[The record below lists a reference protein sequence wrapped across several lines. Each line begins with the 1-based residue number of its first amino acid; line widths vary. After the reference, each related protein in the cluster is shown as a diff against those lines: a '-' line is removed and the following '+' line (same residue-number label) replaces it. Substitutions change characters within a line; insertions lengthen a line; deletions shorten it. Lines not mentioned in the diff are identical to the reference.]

1 MRIRGESDREPEAA
15 MPSSPPGTNGGV
27 GVGQAVK
34 EVTDRLK
41 TILTLEIELAKLEV
55 SRKIAAFAIGIA
67 MLVAA
72 AVFALYAVGFML
84 AALASGLDTWLPHW
98 LADLA
103 VGVGLLVV
111 VVLPL
116 ALIGKKKLS
125 SPPVP
130 KRAIHEAKLTSEA
143 LKKSDGA

>member
-1 MRIRGESDREPEAA
+1 MTT
-15 MPSSPPGTNGGV
+15 PSSAPKANG

-34 EVTDRLK
+34 DVTDRLK

-55 SRKIAAFAIGIA
+55 SRKIATFAVGIG
-67 MLVAA
+67 MLLAA
-72 AVFALYAVGFML
+72 AVFALYGIGFLL
-84 AALASGLDTWLPHW
+84 AALVAGLDTWLPHW

-103 VGVGLLVV
+103 VGLGLLFLL
-111 VVLPL
+111 VLPL
-116 ALIGKKKLS
+116 ALIGKKKLA

-143 LKKSDGA
+143 LKSDGA

>member
-1 MRIRGESDREPEAA
+1 MRTRAESDWEPEVATPSSEPEA
-15 MPSSPPGTNGGV
+15 NG

-55 SRKIAAFAIGIA
+55 SRKIAAFAVGIA
-67 MLVAA
+67 MLVGA
-72 AVFALYAVGFML
+72 AVFALYAVGFLL
-84 AALASGLDTWLPHW
+84 AALATGLDTWLPHW

-103 VGVGLLVV
+103 VGLGLLVL

-116 ALIGKKKLS
+116 ALVGKKKLGNK
-125 SPPVP
+125 PVP

-143 LKKSDGA
+143 LKRDGT

>member
-1 MRIRGESDREPEAA
+1 MTT
-15 MPSSPPGTNGGV
+15 PSSAPKANG

-34 EVTDRLK
+34 DVTDRLK

-55 SRKIAAFAIGIA
+55 SRKIATFAVGIG
-67 MLVAA
+67 MLLAA
-72 AVFALYAVGFML
+72 AVFALYGIGFLL
-84 AALASGLDTWLPHW
+84 AALVAELDTWLPHW

-103 VGVGLLVV
+103 VGLGLLFLL
-111 VVLPL
+111 VLPL
-116 ALIGKKKLS
+116 ALIGKKKLA

-143 LKKSDGA
+143 LKSDGA

>member
-1 MRIRGESDREPEAA
+1 MRTRGKADWEPEVAT
-15 MPSSPPGTNGGV
+15 PSSPPPNGSV

-55 SRKIAAFAIGIA
+55 SRKIAAFAVGIA

-72 AVFALYAVGFML
+72 AVFALYGIGFLL

-103 VGVGLLVV
+103 VGLGLLVV

-130 KRAIHEAKLTSEA
+130 KQAIHEAKLTSAA
-143 LKKSDGA
+143 LKKDDGA

>member
-1 MRIRGESDREPEAA
+1 MRTRAESDWEPEVAT
-15 MPSSPPGTNGGV
+15 PSSEPSANG

-55 SRKIAAFAIGIA
+55 SRKIAAFAIGIG
-67 MLVAA
+67 MLVGA
-72 AVFALYAVGFML
+72 AVFALYALGFLL
-84 AALASGLDTWLPHW
+84 AALVAGLDTWLAHW

-103 VGVGLLVV
+103 VGLGLLFLVV
-111 VVLPL
+111 GPL
-116 ALIGKKKLS
+116 ALIGKKKLA

>member
-1 MRIRGESDREPEAA
+1 MRTRAESDWEPEVAT
-15 MPSSPPGTNGGV
+15 PSSEPSANG

-67 MLVAA
+67 MLVGA
-72 AVFALYAVGFML
+72 AVFGLYALGFLL
-84 AALASGLDTWLPHW
+84 AALAAGLDTWLPHW

-103 VGVGLLVV
+103 VGLGLLFLVV
-111 VVLPL
+111 APL
-116 ALIGKKKLS
+116 ALIGKKKLA

-143 LKKSDGA
+143 LKTDGA

>member
-1 MRIRGESDREPEAA
+1 MRTRADSDWKPEVAT
-15 MPSSPPGTNGGV
+15 PSSEPSTNG

-55 SRKIAAFAIGIA
+55 SRKIAAFALGIG
-67 MLVAA
+67 MLVGA
-72 AVFALYAVGFML
+72 AVFALYALGFLL
-84 AALASGLDTWLPHW
+84 AALAAGLDTWLPHW

-103 VGVGLLVV
+103 VGLGLLFLVV
-111 VVLPL
+111 FPL

-125 SPPVP
+125 TPPIP

-143 LKKSDGA
+143 LKTDGA

>member
-1 MRIRGESDREPEAA
+1 MRTRGESDWEPEAA
-15 MPSSPPGTNGGV
+15 TPGFEPSANG

-67 MLVAA
+67 MLVGA
-72 AVFALYAVGFML
+72 AVFALYALGFLL
-84 AALASGLDTWLPHW
+84 AALAAGLDTWLAHW

-103 VGVGLLVV
+103 IGLGLLFL

-116 ALIGKKKLS
+116 ALIGKKKLA

-143 LKKSDGA
+143 LKSDGA

>member
-1 MRIRGESDREPEAA
+1 MRTRGKPDWEPDVAT
-15 MPSSPPGTNGGV
+15 PSTPPSNGDV

-55 SRKIAAFAIGIA
+55 SRKIAAFAVGIA

-72 AVFALYAVGFML
+72 AVLALYAVGFLL
-84 AALASGLDTWLPHW
+84 AALASGLDAWLPHW

-103 VGVGLLVV
+103 VGLGLLF

-116 ALIGKKKLS
+116 VLIGKKKLS

>member
-1 MRIRGESDREPEAA
+1 MRTRAESDREPEVATPRSE
-15 MPSSPPGTNGGV
+15 PSTNG

-55 SRKIAAFAIGIA
+55 SRKIAAFAIGIG
-67 MLVAA
+67 MLLGA
-72 AVFALYAVGFML
+72 AVFALYAIGFLL
-84 AALASGLDTWLPHW
+84 AALASGLDTWLAHW

-103 VGVGLLVV
+103 VGLGLLFLL
-111 VVLPL
+111 VLPL
-116 ALIGKKKLS
+116 ALIGKKKLAG
-125 SPPVP
+125 PPVP
-130 KRAIHEAKLTSEA
+130 RRAIHEAKLTSEA

>member
-1 MRIRGESDREPEAA
+1 MRTRAESDWEPEVAT
-15 MPSSPPGTNGGV
+15 PSSEPSANG

-55 SRKIAAFAIGIA
+55 SRKIAAFAIGIG

-72 AVFALYAVGFML
+72 AVFTLYALGFLL
-84 AALASGLDTWLPHW
+84 AALAAGLDTWLPHW

-103 VGVGLLVV
+103 VGLGLLFLVV
-111 VVLPL
+111 FPL
-116 ALIGKKKLS
+116 ALIGKKKLAT
-125 SPPVP
+125 PPIP

-143 LKKSDGA
+143 LKTDGA

>member
-1 MRIRGESDREPEAA
+1 MRTRAESDWEPEVAT
-15 MPSSPPGTNGGV
+15 PSSEPSANG

-55 SRKIAAFAIGIA
+55 SRKIAAFAVGIA

-72 AVFALYAVGFML
+72 AVFALYAVGFLL

-103 VGVGLLVV
+103 VGLGLLIVL
-111 VVLPL
+111 VLPL
-116 ALIGKKKLS
+116 ALIGKKKLA

-143 LKKSDGA
+143 LKKDDGA

>member
-1 MRIRGESDREPEAA
+1 MRTRGKPDWEPEVAT
-15 MPSSPPGTNGGV
+15 PSTPPANGGV

-55 SRKIAAFAIGIA
+55 SRKIAAFAVGIA

-72 AVFALYAVGFML
+72 AVFALYAVGFLL

-103 VGVGLLVV
+103 VGLGLLLI
-111 VVLPL
+111 VLPL

>member
-1 MRIRGESDREPEAA
+1 MRTRGKPDWEPEVAT
-15 MPSSPPGTNGGV
+15 PSTPPSNGGV

-55 SRKIAAFAIGIA
+55 SRKIAAFAVGIA

-72 AVFALYAVGFML
+72 AVFALYAVGFLL

-103 VGVGLLVV
+103 VGLGLLLI
-111 VVLPL
+111 VLPL
-116 ALIGKKKLS
+116 ALIGRKKLS

>member
-1 MRIRGESDREPEAA
+1 MRIRGESEREPEAA
-15 MPSSPPGTNGGV
+15 TPSSEPSANG

-55 SRKIAAFAIGIA
+55 SRKIAAFAIGIG

-72 AVFALYAVGFML
+72 AVFALYALGFLL
-84 AALASGLDTWLPHW
+84 AALAAGLDTWLPHW

-103 VGVGLLVV
+103 VGLGLLFLVV
-111 VVLPL
+111 FPL
-116 ALIGKKKLS
+116 ALIGKKKLAT
-125 SPPVP
+125 PPIP

-143 LKKSDGA
+143 LKTDGA

>member
-1 MRIRGESDREPEAA
+1 MRTRAEQDWEPEVAT
-15 MPSSPPGTNGGV
+15 PSSEPRSNG

-55 SRKIAAFAIGIA
+55 SRKIAAFAVGIA
-67 MLVAA
+67 MLVGA
-72 AVFALYAVGFML
+72 AVLALFAVGFLL
-84 AALASGLDTWLPHW
+84 AALATGLDTWMPHW

-103 VGVGLLVV
+103 VGLGLLFLL
-111 VVLPL
+111 VLPL
-116 ALIGKKKLS
+116 ALIGKKKLA

-143 LKKSDGA
+143 LKSDGA

>member
-1 MRIRGESDREPEAA
+1 MRTRAESDWEPEVAT
-15 MPSSPPGTNGGV
+15 PSSEPSANG

-55 SRKIAAFAIGIA
+55 SRKIAAFAIGIG
-67 MLVAA
+67 MLVGA
-72 AVFALYAVGFML
+72 AVFALYALGFLL
-84 AALASGLDTWLPHW
+84 AALAAGLDTWLARW

-103 VGVGLLVV
+103 IGLGLLFVV
-111 VVLPL
+111 ALPL
-116 ALIGKKKLS
+116 ALIGKKKLA

-143 LKKSDGA
+143 LKSDGA

>member
-1 MRIRGESDREPEAA
+1 MRTRAESDWEPEVAT
-15 MPSSPPGTNGGV
+15 PSSEPSANG

-55 SRKIAAFAIGIA
+55 SRKIAAFAIGIG
-67 MLVAA
+67 MLVGA
-72 AVFALYAVGFML
+72 AVFALYALGFLL
-84 AALASGLDTWLPHW
+84 AALAAGLDTWLPHW

-103 VGVGLLVV
+103 VGLGLLFV

-116 ALIGKKKLS
+116 ALIGKKKLA

-143 LKKSDGA
+143 LKTDGA

>member
-1 MRIRGESDREPEAA
+1 MRTRGKPDWEPEVAT
-15 MPSSPPGTNGGV
+15 PSSPPPSNGGV

-55 SRKIAAFAIGIA
+55 SRKIAAFAVGIA

-72 AVFALYAVGFML
+72 AVFGLYAVGFLL

-103 VGVGLLVV
+103 VGLGLLFV

-116 ALIGKKKLS
+116 ALIGKKKLA

>member
-1 MRIRGESDREPEAA
+1 MPTRAESDWEPEVAT
-15 MPSSPPGTNGGV
+15 PSSEPSANG

-55 SRKIAAFAIGIA
+55 SRKIAAFAIGIG
-67 MLVAA
+67 MLVGA
-72 AVFALYAVGFML
+72 AVFALYALGFLL
-84 AALASGLDTWLPHW
+84 AALAAGLDTWLPHW

-103 VGVGLLVV
+103 VGLGLLFVV
-111 VVLPL
+111 ALPL
-116 ALIGKKKLS
+116 ALIGKKKLA

-130 KRAIHEAKLTSEA
+130 KQAIHEAKLTSEA
-143 LKKSDGA
+143 LKSDGA

>member
-1 MRIRGESDREPEAA
+1 MRTRGKPDWEPEVAT
-15 MPSSPPGTNGGV
+15 PSSPPPSNGGV

-55 SRKIAAFAIGIA
+55 SRKIAAFAVGIA

-72 AVFALYAVGFML
+72 AVFALYAVGFLL

-103 VGVGLLVV
+103 VGLGLLVV

-116 ALIGKKKLS
+116 ALIGKKKLA

-130 KRAIHEAKLTSEA
+130 KRAIHEAKLTSAA
-143 LKKSDGA
+143 LKKDDGA

>member
-1 MRIRGESDREPEAA
+1 MRTRAESDWDPEVTT
-15 MPSSPPGTNGGV
+15 PSSAPRANG

-34 EVTDRLK
+34 DVTDRLK

-55 SRKIAAFAIGIA
+55 SRKIAAFAVGIG
-67 MLVAA
+67 MLLAA
-72 AVFALYAVGFML
+72 AVFALSGIGFLL
-84 AALASGLDTWLPHW
+84 AALAAGLDTWLPHW

-103 VGVGLLVV
+103 VGLGLLFLL
-111 VVLPL
+111 VLPL
-116 ALIGKKKLS
+116 ALIGKKKLA

-143 LKKSDGA
+143 LKSDGA

>member
-1 MRIRGESDREPEAA
+1 MHTRGESDWEPEVAT
-15 MPSSPPGTNGGV
+15 PSTPPSNGDV

-55 SRKIAAFAIGIA
+55 SRKIAAFAVGIA

-72 AVFALYAVGFML
+72 ALFALYAVGFLL

-98 LADLA
+98 LAELV
-103 VGVGLLVV
+103 VGLGLLVV
-111 VVLPL
+111 LVLPL
-116 ALIGKKKLS
+116 ALIGKKKLAGT
-125 SPPVP
+125 PVP

-143 LKKSDGA
+143 LKRDGA

>member
-1 MRIRGESDREPEAA
+1 MRTRGKPDWEPEVAT
-15 MPSSPPGTNGGV
+15 PSTPPSNGDV

-55 SRKIAAFAIGIA
+55 SRKIAAFAVGIA

-72 AVFALYAVGFML
+72 AIFALYAVGFLL

-103 VGVGLLVV
+103 VGLGLLLI
-111 VVLPL
+111 VLPL
-116 ALIGKKKLS
+116 ALIGRKKLS

>member
-1 MRIRGESDREPEAA
+1 MRTRAESERDPEVATSSSA
-15 MPSSPPGTNGGV
+15 PSANG

-55 SRKIAAFAIGIA
+55 SRKIAAFAVGIG

-72 AVFALYAVGFML
+72 AVFALYAVGFLL

-98 LADLA
+98 LSDLA
-103 VGVGLLVV
+103 VGLGLLFVL
-111 VVLPL
+111 VLPL

-125 SPPVP
+125 GPPVP

-143 LKKSDGA
+143 LKKTDGA

>member
-1 MRIRGESDREPEAA
+1 MRTRAESDWEPEVAT
-15 MPSSPPGTNGGV
+15 PSSEPTANG

-55 SRKIAAFAIGIA
+55 SRKIAAFAVGIA
-67 MLVAA
+67 MLLGA
-72 AVFALYAVGFML
+72 AVFALFGLGFLL
-84 AALASGLDTWLPHW
+84 AAVAAGLDTWLPHW

-103 VGVGLLVV
+103 VGLGLLFLVV
-111 VVLPL
+111 GPL
-116 ALIGKKKLS
+116 ALIGKKKLA

-143 LKKSDGA
+143 LKSDGA

>member
-1 MRIRGESDREPEAA
+1 MRTRAESDWEPEVAT
-15 MPSSPPGTNGGV
+15 PSSEPSANG

-55 SRKIAAFAIGIA
+55 SRKIAAFAIGIG
-67 MLVAA
+67 MLVSA
-72 AVFALYAVGFML
+72 AVFALYALGFLL
-84 AALASGLDTWLPHW
+84 AALVAGLDTWLAHW

-103 VGVGLLVV
+103 VGLGLLFLVV
-111 VVLPL
+111 GPL
-116 ALIGKKKLS
+116 ALIGKKKLA

-130 KRAIHEAKLTSEA
+130 KRAIHEAKLTSAA
-143 LKKSDGA
+143 LKNDGA